1 MKQLNRMVLVNWYV
15 LGAMEIP
22 IKGNVAIVGPNGS
35 GKSSLLDAMQTVL
48 MGGHKRHLS
57 FNASAG
63 EKSERSLRTYCL
75 GFLDDMGKKANAR
88 EDSLTYLAMSFF
100 DTETAKESCIGVA
113 ISASTANADEEV
125 LGRFILPD
133 FSVTLDDFTVKQ
145 GSGRM
150 PRAWNEVRDNLF
162 KQCPEMVLEKRASR
176 YIRELVTHLSHDH
189 QMPNDDEKFI
199 KNFKNALKF
208 LPIDSPTRFV
218 REFVLDEN
226 VVHVGAFRKS
236 LDEYRSMEA
245 KTRDVA
251 NRIEELEKVKELCR
265 GISRNLKNAIEY
277 EWVVHET
284 RFESADL
291 KKEDAEERMETWQEQ
306 ETQVNAQLE
315 AVSQELNR
323 VMQDLADARAALN
336 NTDSAHQINALASS
350 IRADQHELSVV
361 SERIQKAYS
370 LMRTA
375 VGFNQQRHLL
385 PAEFANLVDQAV
397 EIWRSGE
404 SLIANAWPEDPVS
417 VDATLNKMRSSIES
431 VRRAV
436 SRQYEDSVIRIA
448 ELRSTI
454 QNQKS
459 AVDQLKQGRAP
470 VRRNTADL
478 MELLQEY
485 GIESTPICELVDI
498 TEDKWRIAIESFLGA
513 RREALIVDPDK
524 VKEAITLYRRKG
536 RHLKGCRIINT
547 TKSDEWI
554 NRSKSGTLV
563 QFVETSN
570 DHALAYMNRALGA
583 VMAVET
589 ENELLRHER
598 ALTYD
603 CMLQTEGSTTA
614 INELTPV
621 MGIRRRGDQAI
632 LQGKQ
637 VDDLITEF
645 TQLGKQHESLEKL
658 RDSLI
663 SLDGGLNQV
672 TEPVFDLVQQR
683 KKLNHHIDGYQQ
695 TITDLRNH
703 DDSGIQ
709 QRIADLAEL
718 QKATEQGQK
727 QLMDKLQKARTGLIK
742 DGAQLEVLEK
752 DLTEHAQARSVCE
765 AKADFDP
772 QAAQE
777 KRDYLDE
784 SCGGELERIIFEAA
798 KKAQAELQLHEKK
811 KNGVR
816 DAVAQYKARHHG
828 GGMSH
833 QGLDKI
839 SPDSSHQDLEGYVNE
854 TVQALQ
860 ESELAQYTLKAE
872 RARLEAESAFRS
884 DFVAHLNDQINKIRD
899 LIREL
904 NSHLKNRPFH
914 KEMYSFEMMPNPEL
928 KDILELVEAYT
939 RSDSANVGSLFDMK
953 FDQNSQHKNALERI
967 HEVLKNEGESNLLQ
981 DYRNFY
987 NFELVVKDL
996 EGNRKTTLT
1005 QRIKTGSGG
1014 EHQVPFYVAMAAAL
1028 GATYRLREGS
1038 DGKPIGGFSLSVFDE
1053 AFNKLDSENTV
1064 TSLGFM
1070 SDLGLQTIIAAPD
1083 EKYSLLSTCMDT
1095 IINVCREG
1103 RVVDID
1109 VEFPTDLGKA
1119 LLASDHPAKVMAEQG
1134 FKAESED
1141 LDGLDTE
1148 SETQSKSKEEQTE
1161 ISFD

>member
-1 MKQLNRMVLVNWYV
+1 MKQLNRLILVNWYV

-88 EDSLTYLAMSFF
+88 EDSISYLAMSFF
-100 DTETAKESCIGVA
+100 DTETAQESCVGIA
-113 ISASTANADEEV
+113 ISASTANADEEI

-145 GSGRM
+145 GGGRM
-150 PRAWNEVRDNLF
+150 PKLWPEVRDNLY
-162 KQCPEMVLEKRASR
+162 KQCPDMILEKRASR
-176 YIRELVTHLSHDH
+176 YVRELVTHLSHDP
-189 QMPNDDEKFI
+189 QMPNDDEKFV

-208 LPIDSPTRFV
+208 VPIDSPTRFV

-236 LDEYRSMEA
+236 LDEYRAMEA

-251 NRIEELEKVKELCR
+251 NRIEELERVQELCR
-265 GISRNLKNAIEY
+265 GISRNLKNATEY

-284 RFESADL
+284 RFENADL
-291 KKEDAEERMETWQEQ
+291 RKEEAEERMDIWQEQ
-306 ETQVNAQLE
+306 ETEVNAELE
-315 AVSQELNR
+315 QVSQELNQ
-323 VMQDLADARAALN
+323 VMQGLADARAALN
-336 NTDSAHQINALASS
+336 NTDSAHQINALESS
-350 IRADQHELSVV
+350 IRAHQHELNVV
-361 SERIQKAYS
+361 SERIQKAYA

-375 VGFNQQRHLL
+375 VGFNQQKALL
-385 PAEFANLVDQAV
+385 PDEFAQLVDQAV
-397 EIWRSGE
+397 DIWRSGE
-404 SLIANAWPEDPVS
+404 SLMADAWPTDPVS
-417 VDATLNKMRSSIES
+417 VDKTLDQMRSSIES

-436 SRQYEDSVIRIA
+436 SRRYEDSVIRIS

-459 AVDQLKQGRAP
+459 AVEQLKQGRAP
-470 VRRNTADL
+470 VRRNTAEL

-498 TEDKWRIAIESFLGA
+498 TEDKWRIAVESFLGA
-513 RREALIVDPDK
+513 RREALVVEPDR

-547 TKSDEWI
+547 TKSGDWV
-554 NRSKSGTLV
+554 NRSKPNTLV
-563 QFVETSN
+563 QFIETDN
-570 DHALAYMNRALGA
+570 EHALAYMNRALGG
-583 VMAVET
+583 VMVVET
-589 ENELLRHER
+589 ETELLRHER

-614 INELTPV
+614 INEMSPI
-621 MGIRRRGDQAI
+621 MGIRRRGDQAA

-637 VDDLITEF
+637 VDDLISEF

-658 RDSLI
+658 RDALI

-672 TEPVFDLVQQR
+672 NESVFDLTEQR
-683 KKLNHHIDGYQQ
+683 KQLAHQIEGYQQ
-695 TITDLRNH
+695 SITDLRNH

-709 QRIADLAEL
+709 QRIADLANQQKETEL
-718 QKATEQGQK
+718 RQK

-742 DGAQLEVLEK
+742 DGAQLEVQEK
-752 DLTEHAQARSVCE
+752 DLSEHAEARAQCE
-765 AKADFDP
+765 AKTDFDA
-772 QAAQE
+772 QSAQE

-798 KKAQAELQLHEKK
+798 KKAQSELQLHERK

-833 QGLDKI
+833 QELDKI
-839 SPDSSHQDLEGYVNE
+839 GPDSSHEDLEKYVDE

-939 RSDSANVGSLFDMK
+939 RLDSANVGSLFDMK
-953 FDQNSQHKNALERI
+953 FDKDSQHKDALERI
-967 HEVLKNEGESNLLQ
+967 HEVLKDEGESSLLQ

-996 EGNRKTTLT
+996 DGNRKTTLS

-1028 GATYRLREGS
+1028 GATYRLKEGS
-1038 DGKPIGGFSLSVFDE
+1038 DGKPVGGFSLSVFDE

-1095 IINVCREG
+1095 IINVCRDG
-1103 RVVDID
+1103 RVVDVD
-1109 VEFPTDLGKA
+1109 VEFPTERGKA
-1119 LLASDHPAKVMAEQG
+1119 LLASDHPYKVMAEEG
-1134 FKAESED
+1134 D
-1141 LDGLDTE
+1141 LSKQTE
-1148 SETQSKSKEEQTE
+1148 SEVEELVEDQAE
-1161 ISFD
+1161 LPL